1 VHLKKFL
8 AGPSHGLDHNA
19 HRSHML
25 RLAILSSGLSKIS
38 SLAQLGISIPLVFH
52 TLGTHEY
59 ALYLLLT
66 AALATIAFMQ
76 MGAGPGLTS
85 AIAKAHA
92 EGNHNEQAGAFASAL
107 LFVLGTTL
115 LGGGIISTVVRMV
128 PPTRLFGTN
137 FAFDQPEIIHTTNVC
152 ILVMV
157 ATTVLSVVDSALAG
171 YLEQVASNLGNLVGN
186 LVSAGLLIVVC
197 YHRHATIVQVI
208 LVMYGV
214 TGLSRIANLLILV
227 SRRPYLLTGFAHMNH
242 RSMRKLVSVGTAFS
256 LIQVSCMFEQSG
268 GTYVMA
274 HLSTVESTDIF
285 GLVYKGVSLAASVVG
300 IFTQPLWPT
309 IADALARHD
318 FNWIQQTARKTRQ
331 SLMTIAGTLTA
342 GLTAAS
348 VLGIEHVW
356 HVKIGT
362 NRALII
368 VLAIY
373 LFTNIWT
380 HYHYI
385 LLEGLDRVW
394 AVAGLVLL
402 ENSMML
408 AFGTIFVPRWGAIGM
423 AGAYLVASIVVPAW
437 LLPCILG
444 GRLTELKE
452 ACIWLKIPDTHRKA
466 RRL

>member
-1 VHLKKFL
+1 
-8 AGPSHGLDHNA
+8 
-19 HRSHML
+19 
-25 RLAILSSGLSKIS
+25 
-38 SLAQLGISIPLVFH
+38 
-52 TLGTHEY
+52 
-59 ALYLLLT
+59 
-66 AALATIAFMQ
+66 
-76 MGAGPGLTS
+76 
-85 AIAKAHA
+85 
-92 EGNHNEQAGAFASAL
+92 
-107 LFVLGTTL
+107 
-115 LGGGIISTVVRMV
+115 
-128 PPTRLFGTN
+128 
-137 FAFDQPEIIHTTNVC
+137 
-152 ILVMV
+152 
-157 ATTVLSVVDSALAG
+157 
-171 YLEQVASNLGNLVGN
+171 
-186 LVSAGLLIVVC
+186 
-197 YHRHATIVQVI
+197 
-208 LVMYGV
+208 
-214 TGLSRIANLLILV
+214 
-227 SRRPYLLTGFAHMNH
+227 
-242 RSMRKLVSVGTAFS
+242 
-256 LIQVSCMFEQSG
+256 MFEQSG

-452 ACIWLKIPDTHRKA
+452 AQ
-466 RRL
+466 RRMHMAKNSGYSSKGSEVMTNHA